1 MKILKI
7 LKKMKNEIYK
17 KFIEGFDKGFFIKV
31 GDNRNLNLYIGMDE
45 DSKYA
50 FEFRGKFSPMRIH
63 GSDVISVSQTK
74 DNETLMLRFSLENV
88 ELLEYFCTFCQ
99 DLVEST
105 NHITDDNTA
114 YRMLYSRFMSWK
126 KLFKPNKG
134 NLTELEIM
142 GLIGEL
148 LFLKEYMIPKYGVD
162 NSLDSWMGPEK
173 THKDFSTDDVWYE
186 IKTLNAGKESV
197 RISSLEQL
205 DSDKNGYLVIYA
217 LERMSPS
224 YDGIK
229 LNKLV
234 DEILGGI
241 KIHIQRELF
250 MSKLELYGF
259 DFSSEYNNYVYT
271 LIDNSSYLVN
281 DEFPKLV
288 RKTIPSCINKIQYEI
303 ILSEIEK
310 YKTNI

>member
-1 MKILKI
+1 
-7 LKKMKNEIYK
+7 
-17 KFIEGFDKGFFIKV
+17 
-31 GDNRNLNLYIGMDE
+31 
-45 DSKYA
+45 
-50 FEFRGKFSPMRIH
+50 
-63 GSDVISVSQTK
+63 
-74 DNETLMLRFSLENV
+74 
-88 ELLEYFCTFCQ
+88 
-99 DLVEST
+99 
-105 NHITDDNTA
+105 
-114 YRMLYSRFMSWK
+114 
-126 KLFKPNKG
+126 
-134 NLTELEIM
+134 
-142 GLIGEL
+142 
-148 LFLKEYMIPKYGVD
+148 
-162 NSLDSWMGPEK
+162 
-173 THKDFSTDDVWYE
+173 
-186 IKTLNAGKESV
+186 
-197 RISSLEQL
+197 
-205 DSDKNGYLVIYA
+205 
-217 LERMSPS
+217 MSPS

-281 DEFPKLV
+281 EEFPKLV